1 MGFLD
6 KLKQDTTAAV
16 STVAE
21 KTQEIAKSG
30 QLQIQLRNLRGDE
43 RDALV
48 EFGREAYTLLEA
60 NALAER
66 SGELAG
72 AAAKLADIRDQIL
85 EKEHEIAAARSRDL
99 DGDDDD
105 GGGDTPA
112 PETVEGSAEEVPDP
126 SAAEPAAAT
135 SRRPPTHRRPKGAPE
150 SLARWRIAAGSR

>member
-30 QLQIQLRNLRGDE
+30 QLQMQLRNLRGDE

-72 AAAKLADIRDQIL
+72 AAAKLADIREQIL

-105 GGGDTPA
+105 GGDTPA

-126 SAAEPAAAT
+126 SAAEPAADT
-135 SRRPPTHRRPKGAPE
+135 ETPPGDPPPAEGSPE
-150 SLARWRIAAGSR
+150 S

>member
-6 KLKQDTTAAV
+6 KLKQDTAAAV

-21 KTQEIAKSG
+21 KTQEMAKAG
-30 QLQIQLRNLRGDE
+30 QLQVHLRNLRGDE

-72 AAAKLADIRDQIL
+72 AAAKLADIREQIL

-105 GGGDTPA
+105 GDAPA

-126 SAAEPAAAT
+126 NAAEPAAAPE
-135 SRRPPTHRRPKGAPE
+135 PPPADPPPAEGAPE
-150 SLARWRIAAGSR
+150 A